1 VQANGQ
7 LYGLGQYGFWRTDL
21 RQFSYIGTRE
31 MWAYVQQNWNEDQLS
46 KVCCD
51 YDSEKQM
58 ITWAIPSSGSS
69 EPDFAVA
76 YSLENGSW
84 TLLDHAWTAAVPSM
98 SVFSQPVRIAAN
110 GAVRFYA
117 EGVDAAGS
125 ALTAWVQTKPLD
137 MDQPRAWKYVDA
149 LAVQMRRLSGT
160 VQVRLGWQEDHDDA
174 VQWESY
180 QTLDDGFE
188 PLFWRSAGRFISM
201 EIRSDTVGA
210 DWALTGGEL
219 WGEMQGLEF

>member
-1 VQANGQ
+1 
-7 LYGLGQYGFWRTDL
+7 
-21 RQFSYIGTRE
+21 
-31 MWAYVQQNWNEDQLS
+31 
-46 KVCCD
+46 
-51 YDSEKQM
+51 
-58 ITWAIPSSGSS
+58 
-69 EPDFAVA
+69 
-76 YSLENGSW
+76 
-84 TLLDHAWTAAVPSM
+84 M
-98 SVFSQPVRIAAN
+98 SVFSQPVRIAAD

-117 EGVDAAGS
+117 EGTDAAGS

-149 LAVQMRRLSGT
+149 LSVQMRRLSGT
-160 VQVRLGWQEDHDDA
+160 VQVRLGWQENHDDA
-174 VQWESY
+174 IQWESY